1 MMETNNM
8 AGAWSQAIS
17 PQNDPWDPIGSLRK
31 YGRHVL
37 TSVELTVTNLCNMRC
52 EHCAVGDSLVLKE
65 PEQLPLPLILKR
77 LDEVEYL
84 QTISITGGEPTFRRQ
99 TVEEKIIPLLKYAK
113 ARGVRSQINSNLTL
127 NYDRYE
133 PLLPFLDVMHISF
146 NYTSER
152 DFHEVGFAR
161 SGHSVPAEAA
171 YKLYDTM
178 IENTRKLSEAGMFIS
193 AESMINYRTHEKLPQ
208 IHRMIV
214 EMGCRRHEVHP
225 MYAADFA
232 EGLPVLALTEMR
244 KAIHKLLDERDPSV
258 WMLFGTLPFFACSDG
273 EDDLE
278 LLRRLRKEPNVT
290 VRNDPDGRNR
300 VNVNMFTGDVYV
312 TDFAAIPAFGNVKEG
327 RLDDIFAK
335 WQTEHPLNQTVNCHC
350 DAAGC
355 CGPNL
360 LVADMYYKNIDFKAR
375 QAITL

>member
-1 MMETNNM
+1 
-8 AGAWSQAIS
+8 
-17 PQNDPWDPIGSLRK
+17 
-31 YGRHVL
+31 
-37 TSVELTVTNLCNMRC
+37 
-52 EHCAVGDSLVLKE
+52 
-65 PEQLPLPLILKR
+65 
-77 LDEVEYL
+77 
-84 QTISITGGEPTFRRQ
+84 
-99 TVEEKIIPLLKYAK
+99 
-113 ARGVRSQINSNLTL
+113 
-127 NYDRYE
+127 
-133 PLLPFLDVMHISF
+133 
-146 NYTSER
+146 
-152 DFHEVGFAR
+152 
-161 SGHSVPAEAA
+161 
-171 YKLYDTM
+171 
-178 IENTRKLSEAGMFIS
+178 
-193 AESMINYRTHEKLPQ
+193 
-208 IHRMIV
+208 
-214 EMGCRRHEVHP
+214 